1 MRSEVDRVETEKNS
15 SGLHEDFDSM
25 DWVAVEKMRT
35 EVESVD
41 LEAAKVKGPEK
52 VAEVEAVEFL
62 FDRLSVPG
70 LTTVTVGE
78 DASVTV
84 DYSGS
89 VDNNAISSIP
99 LHRSRPSQWQ
109 VEVINLPVFCQMVLG
124 IVEYKKPASFSD
136 VKCFGWTDN
145 CEVLVATTI
154 RKSLGDW
161 DGWKAGDK
169 GIFTYSPSKTTLS
182 LRRLRGGGVREFS
195 IHNCRL
201 PDGAF
206 IHFFFDTPGTTVRF
220 SRVV

>member
-109 VEVINLPVFCQMVLG
+109 VDALHLPGGYFPRGGIVLG
-124 IVEYKKPASFSD
+124 IIGKKKPASSSSYRD
-136 VKCFGWTDN
+136 VTCFGWCN
-145 CEVLVATTI
+145 NNVIVAGSY
-154 RKSLGDW
+154 RGAVGSW
-161 DGWKAGDK
+161 DGWQAGD
-169 GIFTYSPSKTTLS
+169 
-182 LRRLRGGGVREFS
+182 RG
-195 IHNCRL
+195 
-201 PDGAF
+201 
-206 IHFFFDTPGTTVRF
+206 
-220 SRVV
+220 